1 MKYLKPFII
10 LLTLISTHI
19 NLFAQ
24 NAKMIDLSKRLYV
37 GEQFTPPSS
46 IKLMRGMETKINWKA
61 LKDKV
66 VLIDLFETSCGA
78 CIQIMPH
85 LQELEKKHADIFKV
99 IIVTPEDKKTM
110 THFFHK
116 NEYLKEHKVNLPV
129 IYQDDYF
136 RKLFPYKSIPQAIL
150 LYQGKVQAITSSG
163 FITSDNILKL
173 HQQGSINLP
182 LKDDF
187 GKGRLLSESGKS
199 TQSLK
204 AGVFFSGYQSDVN
217 YQPWKFE
224 TDSATGLYRSSIFNA
239 GVYSALKSLLHR
251 AKKLDQYFVPR
262 MDRLVWKVKD
272 STIYE
277 NFSDGPKEVWLV
289 DNGISYERY
298 DRTKR
303 ADSIQALEI
312 LRDFERLYGVKAY
325 MGRKNMS
332 CVVLKPCAPI
342 LLEGDTSEKMTYE
355 GSKTFAVFMDYVG
368 RFPPIIDEV
377 NIKTKILVGS
387 SETLEDLNK
396 QLAVYGI
403 RGYLEEREIEAIV
416 IEEVGL

>member
-1 MKYLKPFII
+1 MKNLKPFII

-19 NLFAQ
+19 NLIAQ
-24 NAKMIDLSKRLYV
+24 NAKVIDLSKRLYV

-46 IKLMRGMETKINWKA
+46 IKLMRGMENKINWKA
-61 LKDKV
+61 LYDKV
-66 VLIDLFETSCGA
+66 VLIDLFETSCGS

-85 LQELEKKHADIFKV
+85 LQELEKKHGNIFKV

-110 THFFHK
+110 TDFFHK

-136 RKLFPYKSIPQAIL
+136 RKMFPYKSIPQAIL

-173 HQQGSINLP
+173 HQQGSIDLP

-187 GKGRLLSESGKS
+187 GKGNLLAASGS
-199 TQSLK
+199 VTEILK

-224 TDSATGLYRSSIFNA
+224 TDSVTGLYRSSIFNS
-239 GVYSALKSLLHR
+239 GIYSALKSLMAN
-251 AKKLDQYFVPR
+251 AKLLDKYFVPR
-262 MDRLVWKVKD
+262 MDRVVWKVKD

-277 NFSDGPKEVWLV
+277 NFSANPKEVWLV

-298 DRTKR
+298 DRIKR
-303 ADSIQALEI
+303 PDSIQALEI
-312 LRDFERLYGVKAY
+312 MYDFESIYGVKIY
-325 MGRKNMS
+325 LDKKLMPCLVLKS
-332 CVVLKPCAPI
+332 CVAVPSKEKK
-342 LLEGDTSEKMTYE
+342 EGQMVYV
-355 GSKTFAVFMDYVG
+355 GSKVFATFLDYVNQ
-368 RFPPIIDEV
+368 FPPVIDEV
-377 NIKTKILVGS
+377 NIDTRIEVGNVK
-387 SETLEDLNK
+387 TLEELNK
-396 QLAVYGI
+396 QLVVYGI
-403 RGYLEEREIEAIV
+403 RGEIEERKIDV
-416 IEEVGL
+416 LVVEEVNL